1 MKAGASV
8 LEVAEKAEAFIKGRG
23 MLPSFPVN
31 LSVNERAAHYTP
43 LAGDQSVFGGTDVV
57 KIDLGARKGD
67 ALGDCAV
74 TVDLSGNHSKLIDAA
89 EEALEAALSKIRKGV
104 ALNSIGRE
112 VGEIAKRKGFNPIR
126 NLGGHGIEKGDLHA
140 AVFIPNFDNGDT
152 TELEEGQVVAVE
164 VFLTYGAGYVTDGD
178 VLQIFR
184 KSGEAAGARNEDTRR
199 IASFI
204 EGNYGTYPF
213 ALRWLAKEFDSEFK
227 IRRALNELASL
238 DALEPFPMLVEKTK
252 GIVAQAEKEVI
263 VEKDS
268 CSVVTR

>member
-1 MKAGASV
+1 
-8 LEVAEKAEAFIKGRG
+8 
-23 MLPSFPVN
+23 
-31 LSVNERAAHYTP
+31 
-43 LAGDQSVFGGTDVV
+43 V

-74 TVDLSGNHSKLIDAA
+74 TVDLSDRHSGIVDAA
-89 EEALEAALSKIRKGV
+89 EEALEAALSRVRAGA

-112 VGEIAKRKGFNPIR
+112 VGELAKRRGFSPVKNV
-126 NLGGHGIEKGDLHA
+126 GGHGIEQGDLHA

-184 KSGEAAGARNEDTRR
+184 KSGDAAGARNTDTRTVS
-199 IASFI
+199 SFI
-204 EGNYGTYPF
+204 DSNYGSYPF
-213 ALRWLAKEFDSEFK
+213 ALRWLSKEFESEFK

-238 DALEPFPMLVEKTK
+238 DALEPFPMLVEKTR

-268 CSVVTR
+268 CSVVTK